1 MNLNHQE
8 LAKVRKVALHSV
20 TISNE
25 MKASVVEAKLKELTT
40 EIKKIILKKNI
51 IVEVLTI
58 SLSI

>member
-51 IVEVLTI
+51 IVEVLII